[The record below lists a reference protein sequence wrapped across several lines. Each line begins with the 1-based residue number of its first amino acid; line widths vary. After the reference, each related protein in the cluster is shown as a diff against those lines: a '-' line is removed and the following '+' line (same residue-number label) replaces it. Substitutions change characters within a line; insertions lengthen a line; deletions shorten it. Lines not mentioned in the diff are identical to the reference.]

1 MSSTK
6 AGNKGG
12 EVNLTSTVSD
22 DDVTD
27 LEGDIIDESQ
37 FAPGVEADDLAG
49 SAKGGLLVPIVSQ
62 LLTTQHKPPPLP
74 RAQPRVQLCQIATVI
89 HSLMEGEER
98 ELLKL
103 KKKHIWSGSF
113 CSYYV
118 YLSPH
123 EFCMPFAPTT
133 TCLCSQ
139 RE

>member
-6 AGNKGG
+6 AGDRG
-12 EVNLTSTVSD
+12 EVNWTSAVND

-27 LEGDIIDESQ
+27 LEGDIIDECQ
-37 FAPGVEADDLAG
+37 FAPGVEADDLAR
-49 SAKGGLLVPIVSQ
+49 SAEGGILVPIVPQ

-74 RAQPRVQLCQIATVI
+74 RAHPRVQLCQIATVI

-103 KKKHIWSGSF
+103 KKKHSTAHLEWIF
-113 CSYYV
+113 LLI
-118 YLSPH
+118 LSPH
-123 EFCMPFAPTT
+123 EFRVAFALTT